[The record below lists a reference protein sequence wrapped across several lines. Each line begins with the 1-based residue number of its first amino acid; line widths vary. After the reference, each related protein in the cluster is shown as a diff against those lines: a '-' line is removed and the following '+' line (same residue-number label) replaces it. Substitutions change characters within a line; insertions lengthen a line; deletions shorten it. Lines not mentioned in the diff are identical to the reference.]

1 MSKSV
6 ALVGG
11 SGKLGRVVADVVAQ
25 TPGFEVSAV
34 LGAKSELSELS
45 NADLIIDTSILEV
58 SREVLRYAIENK
70 KHLIIGTSGWSEREL
85 APFRDQILDAGISVI
100 VVPNFSLGSVLGS
113 ALAAKLAEFYD
124 FVEIVETH
132 RDTKVD
138 APSGT
143 AVRTAELIS
152 DARLERG
159 AVRTGVMGD
168 EARGELVA
176 GVPVHSLRRP
186 GVIAKQEVF
195 FSGPGESLSIV
206 HDTVDPAAAYGPG
219 IRLALQNSSAIP
231 GLVVG
236 LDHFLALFD

>member
-11 SGKLGRVVADVVAQ
+11 SGKLGRVVADVVTA
-25 TPGFEVSAV
+25 TPGFEVSSALDV
-34 LGAKSELSELS
+34 NSELSEIGS
-45 NADLIIDTSILEV
+45 ADLIIDTSRIEV

-70 KHLIIGTSGWSEREL
+70 KNLIIGTSGWSEEQL
-85 APFRDQILDAGISVI
+85 APLRDEISDAGISVI

-113 ALAAKLAEFYD
+113 AIAAKLAEFYD

-138 APSGT
+138 SPSGT

-152 DARLERG
+152 EARTDRG
-159 AVRTGVMGD
+159 AVKTGPMGD
-168 EARGELVA
+168 AARGELVA

-186 GVIAKQEVF
+186 GVIARQEVW
-195 FSGPGESLSIV
+195 FSGPGETLTLV

-219 IRLALQNSSAIP
+219 IRLALINSDDAP

-236 LDHFLALFD
+236 LDSFLELF